1 MEGVGEKGADG
12 APGLS
17 NIWGKKHDGR
27 GLEVAIDICEKSEST
42 KLDDERKRRREGDVW
57 GLTVGRSG
65 SQRLIR
71 TWDF

>member
-1 MEGVGEKGADG
+1 M
-12 APGLS
+12 
-17 NIWGKKHDGR
+17 GKRHDGR
-27 GLEVAIDICEKSEST
+27 GLEVAIDICEKSES

-71 TWDF
+71 TLHF